1 MKKDDDDN
9 IVLKELNVLLKYSKK
24 SLRLIKDKRFAREFF
39 DVITNTEIKMKK
51 LSKEI
56 TEKQTNF

>member
-1 MKKDDDDN
+1 MKKDDDKD
-9 IVLKELNVLLKYSKK
+9 IVIKELNVLLKYSKK

-39 DVITNTEIKMKK
+39 DVITNTENKMKK

-56 TEKQTNF
+56 TEK

>member
-1 MKKDDDDN
+1 MKKDDDN
-9 IVLKELNVLLKYSKK
+9 SIIIKELNVLLKYSKK

-39 DVITNTEIKMKK
+39 DVITNTENKMKK

-56 TEKQTNF
+56 TEK

>member
-1 MKKDDDDN
+1 MKKDDDD

-39 DVITNTEIKMKK
+39 DVITNTENKMKK

-56 TEKQTNF
+56 TEK

>member
-24 SLRLIKDKRFAREFF
+24 SLRLIKDKRFAREVF
-39 DVITNTEIKMKK
+39 DVITNTENKMKK

-56 TEKQTNF
+56 TEK

>member
-24 SLRLIKDKRFAREFF
+24 SLRLIKDKRFAREFL
-39 DVITNTEIKMKK
+39 TNSESLGINDE
-51 LSKEI
+51 LIGVLKEI
-56 TEKQTNF
+56 TEK

>member
-1 MKKDDDDN
+1 MKKDDDDS
-9 IVLKELNVLLKYSKK
+9 IILKELNVLLKYSKK

-39 DVITNTEIKMKK
+39 DVITNTENKMKK

-56 TEKQTNF
+56 TEK

>member
-1 MKKDDDDN
+1 MKKDDDNN

-39 DVITNTEIKMKK
+39 DVITNTENKMKK

-56 TEKQTNF
+56 TEK

>member
-9 IVLKELNVLLKYSKK
+9 IVIKELNVLLKYSKK

-39 DVITNTEIKMKK
+39 DVITNTENKLKK
-51 LSKEI
+51 LSKAI
-56 TEKQTNF
+56 TEK

>member
-24 SLRLIKDKRFAREFF
+24 SLQLIKDKRFAREFF
-39 DVITNTEIKMKK
+39 DVITNTENKMKK

-56 TEKQTNF
+56 TKK

>member
-9 IVLKELNVLLKYSKK
+9 IVLKELNVLIKYSKK

-39 DVITNTEIKMKK
+39 DVITNTENKMKK

-56 TEKQTNF
+56 TEK

>member
-24 SLRLIKDKRFAREFF
+24 SLRLIKDKRFAMEFF
-39 DVITNTEIKMKK
+39 DVITNTENKMKK

-56 TEKQTNF
+56 TEK

>member
-9 IVLKELNVLLKYSKK
+9 IVLEELNVLLKYSKK

-39 DVITNTEIKMKK
+39 DVITNTENKMKK

-56 TEKQTNF
+56 TEKRTNF

>member
-1 MKKDDDDN
+1 MKKDDDKD

-39 DVITNTEIKMKK
+39 DVITNAENKMKK

-56 TEKQTNF
+56 TEK

>member
-9 IVLKELNVLLKYSKK
+9 IILKELNVLIKYSKK

-39 DVITNTEIKMKK
+39 DVITNTENKMKK

-56 TEKQTNF
+56 TEK

>member
-39 DVITNTEIKMKK
+39 DVITNTENKMKK
-51 LSKEI
+51 LSMEI
-56 TEKQTNF
+56 TEK

>member
-9 IVLKELNVLLKYSKK
+9 IILKELNVLLKYSKK

-39 DVITNTEIKMKK
+39 DVITNTENKMKK

-56 TEKQTNF
+56 IEK

>member
-9 IVLKELNVLLKYSKK
+9 IVLKELNILLKYSKK

-39 DVITNTEIKMKK
+39 DVITNTENKMKK

-56 TEKQTNF
+56 TEK

>member
-1 MKKDDDDN
+1 MKKDDDDS
-9 IVLKELNVLLKYSKK
+9 IILKELNVLLKYSQK

-39 DVITNTEIKMKK
+39 DVITNTENKMKK

-56 TEKQTNF
+56 TEK

>member
-1 MKKDDDDN
+1 MKKDDDNN
-9 IVLKELNVLLKYSKK
+9 IILKELNVLLKYSKK

-39 DVITNTEIKMKK
+39 DVITNTENKMKK

-56 TEKQTNF
+56 TEK

>member
-1 MKKDDDDN
+1 MKKDDDDD

-39 DVITNTEIKMKK
+39 DVITNTENKMKK

-56 TEKQTNF
+56 TEK

>member
-1 MKKDDDDN
+1 MKKEDDDN
-9 IVLKELNVLLKYSKK
+9 IILKELNVLLKYSKK

-39 DVITNTEIKMKK
+39 DVITNTESKMKK

-56 TEKQTNF
+56 TEK

>member
-1 MKKDDDDN
+1 MKKDDDDS
-9 IVLKELNVLLKYSKK
+9 IIIKELNVLLKYSKK

-39 DVITNTEIKMKK
+39 DVITNTENKMKK

-56 TEKQTNF
+56 TEK

>member
-9 IVLKELNVLLKYSKK
+9 IILKELNVLLKYSKK

-39 DVITNTEIKMKK
+39 DVITNTENKMKK

-56 TEKQTNF
+56 TEK

>member
-1 MKKDDDDN
+1 MKKDDDN
-9 IVLKELNVLLKYSKK
+9 SIILKELNVLLKYSKK

-39 DVITNTEIKMKK
+39 DVITNTENKMKK

-56 TEKQTNF
+56 TEK

>member
-9 IVLKELNVLLKYSKK
+9 IVLEELNVPLKYSKK

-39 DVITNTEIKMKK
+39 DVITNTENKMKK

-56 TEKQTNF
+56 TEKRTNF

>member
-1 MKKDDDDN
+1 MKKDDDNN

-39 DVITNTEIKMKK
+39 DVITNAENKMKK

-56 TEKQTNF
+56 TEK

>member
-39 DVITNTEIKMKK
+39 NVITNTENKMKK

-56 TEKQTNF
+56 TEK

>member
-1 MKKDDDDN
+1 MKKDDDDD
-9 IVLKELNVLLKYSKK
+9 IILKELNVLLKYSKK

-39 DVITNTEIKMKK
+39 DVITNTENKMKK

-56 TEKQTNF
+56 TEK

>member
-9 IVLKELNVLLKYSKK
+9 IILKELNVLLKYSKK

-39 DVITNTEIKMKK
+39 DVITNTENKMKK

-56 TEKQTNF
+56 AEK

>member
-24 SLRLIKDKRFAREFF
+24 SLRLIKDKRFAREFV
-39 DVITNTEIKMKK
+39 DVITNTENKMKK

-56 TEKQTNF
+56 TEK

>member
-1 MKKDDDDN
+1 MKKEDDDN

-39 DVITNTEIKMKK
+39 DVITNTENKMKK

-56 TEKQTNF
+56 TEK

>member
-1 MKKDDDDN
+1 MKNDDDDD
-9 IVLKELNVLLKYSKK
+9 IILKELNVLLKYSKK

-39 DVITNTEIKMKK
+39 DVITNTENKMKK

-56 TEKQTNF
+56 TEK

>member
-56 TEKQTNF
+56 TEK

>member
-9 IVLKELNVLLKYSKK
+9 IVIKELNVLLKYSKK

-39 DVITNTEIKMKK
+39 DVITNTENKMKK

-56 TEKQTNF
+56 TEK

>member
-1 MKKDDDDN
+1 MKKEDDD

-39 DVITNTEIKMKK
+39 DVITNTENKMKK

-56 TEKQTNF
+56 TEK

>member
-9 IVLKELNVLLKYSKK
+9 IILKELNVLLKYSKK

-39 DVITNTEIKMKK
+39 YVITNTENKMKK

-56 TEKQTNF
+56 TEK

>member
-1 MKKDDDDN
+1 MKKDDDYN

-39 DVITNTEIKMKK
+39 DVITNTENKMKK

-56 TEKQTNF
+56 TEK